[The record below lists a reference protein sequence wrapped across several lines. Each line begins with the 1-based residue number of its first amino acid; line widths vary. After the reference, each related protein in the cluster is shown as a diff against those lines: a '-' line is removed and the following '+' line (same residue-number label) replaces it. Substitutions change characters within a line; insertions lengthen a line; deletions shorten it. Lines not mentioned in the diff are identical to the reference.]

1 MSLLLLKFENIR
13 QQKIKKWSKFT
24 LYVRGC
30 VSINSCKYPVLCVMK
45 VRGWV
50 SINSSKYPVL
60 CVMKVR
66 GWVGI
71 NSSKYPVLCVM
82 KV

>member
-1 MSLLLLKFENIR
+1 MCYEGERL
-13 QQKIKKWSKFT
+13 
-24 LYVRGC
+24 GG
-30 VSINSCKYPVLCVMK
+30 INSC
-45 VRGWV
+45 
-50 SINSSKYPVL
+50 KYPVL

-82 KV
+82 KVRGWDVL